1 MARIGIK
8 KLWHLKSK
16 TEEGLTEKVTLH
28 QAETGEILVPV
39 SIYQNDKGFHVA
51 WFVSEKKLSL
61 KARVPV
67 EEAKHT
73 IIKEG

>member
-8 KLWHLKSK
+8 KLWHLKAK

-39 SIYQNDKGFHVA
+39 SVYQTKAGFHVA
-51 WFVSEKKLSL
+51 WFVSEKKLAIES
-61 KARVPV
+61 KIPV
-67 EEAKHT
+67 EETKHE